1 MKGLKKRVAALAA
14 AAALAVSGVT
24 GCGTVNADKVIAKV
38 DDTEITMGLLNFYVR
53 YQQGVYETNYAQM
66 MGGIDAMWSA
76 EVGEGKTYE
85 QSMKETSIEL
95 LKQMCVLEDHM
106 DEYEITLTEE
116 EKAKIKQAAEDFVK
130 ANKEEELEAIS
141 GDAETVER
149 LLTLM
154 TEHKKMH
161 DAITAK
167 ADMEVSDDEARRK
180 GMQYVLFSFTKTK
193 DDGTTETMTVEEKK
207 ELKKEAEAFAKSVK
221 NEKDYEAFAEKNGY
235 SAVDS
240 SYGEGTTAPTEDMV
254 KQLNE

>member
-1 MKGLKKRVAALAA
+1 MISIDTHKKKDYNRIVTKYQEEEDERLKEKSSSTCGSSSAGDFRCYWLP
-14 AAALAVSGVT
+14 
-24 GCGTVNADKVIAKV
+24 GTVNADKVIAKV

-85 QSMKETSIEL
+85 QSMKETSVEL

-106 DEYEITLTEE
+106 DEYEITLTEA
-116 EKAKIKQAAEDFVK
+116 EKEKIKKAAEEFVK
-130 ANKEEELEAIS
+130 ANKEEDLEAVS
-141 GDAETVER
+141 GDEETVER

-154 TEHKKMH
+154 TEQKKMH

-167 ADMEVSDDEARRK
+167 ADTEVSDDEARCK

-193 DDGTTETMTVEEKK
+193 DDGTTET
-207 ELKKEAEAFAKSVK
+207 
-221 NEKDYEAFAEKNGY
+221 
-235 SAVDS
+235 
-240 SYGEGTTAPTEDMV
+240 
-254 KQLNE
+254 